1 MKSFKVTAAQ
11 DGKHVV
17 KASSEAFPG
26 LAQSD
31 LFRALKHKDIKIDG
45 KRTAQDVAVKE
56 GQTVEVWL
64 PDELFENGSKA
75 DATDS
80 ENGKP
85 QKEPFKIVA
94 ETNGLII
101 VNKAQGIAVH
111 SGKSTGEDT
120 LIDLIRSTTRFKEAE
135 LCHRIDMN
143 TGGLVMVAKDKK
155 ALADAVKL
163 FKDGLVTKRYRALVL
178 GTPDVGEGAVCDDG
192 TLMYEVTGFLEKTK
206 DGKVFIHDTKQPRD
220 LSIATR
226 YRILETYRAAGPD
239 GIDVSDIECELVTG
253 RTHQIRAQMA
263 HLGYPIVGDGNYGR
277 ARQNSFF
284 TAIDGGK
291 VRYQQLFA
299 CRITLGKIA
308 RDNIHFD
315 VSGKSFRIEPDYGVM
330 LKRGKKR

>member
-1 MKSFKVTAAQ
+1 MRQFKVTAAQ

-26 LAQSD
+26 LNQSD

-45 KRTAQDVAVKE
+45 KRTSSDIAVKE

-64 PDELFENGSKA
+64 PDELFDGGAKKSAPAEEA
-75 DATDS
+75 
-80 ENGKP
+80 KP
-85 QKEPFKIVA
+85 EKEPFKIVC

-101 VNKAQGIAVH
+101 VNKSQGIAVH

-120 LIDLIRSTTRFKEAE
+120 LIDLIRRKTKFKEAE

-178 GTPDVGEGAVCDDG
+178 GTPEGGEGTVCDDG

-206 DGKVFIHDTKQPRD
+206 DGKVYIHDTKQPRD
-220 LSIATR
+220 LAIATR
-226 YRILETYRAAGPD
+226 YRVLETYRAAGPD
-239 GIDVSDIECELVTG
+239 RMDVSDIECELVTG
-253 RTHQIRAQMA
+253 RTHQIRAQFA

-277 ARQNSFF
+277 AKQNSFF
-284 TAIDGGK
+284 TAVDGGK
-291 VRYQQLFA
+291 VKYQQLFA
-299 CRITLGKIA
+299 CRITLGKIS

-315 VSGKSFRIEPDYGVM
+315 VSGKSFRIEPDYSVM